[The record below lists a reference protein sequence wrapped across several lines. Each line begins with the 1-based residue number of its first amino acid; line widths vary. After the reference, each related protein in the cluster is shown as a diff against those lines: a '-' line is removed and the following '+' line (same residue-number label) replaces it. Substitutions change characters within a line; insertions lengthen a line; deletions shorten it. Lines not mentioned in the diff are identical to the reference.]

1 MLDSTAGV
9 RIRKSIKAAR
19 EEFIKM
25 TYVAKIHSHCQA
37 TAD

>member
-9 RIRKSIKAAR
+9 RIRESIKAAR

-25 TYVAKIHSHCQA
+25 MYVAESQSHCQT